1 MCGGPWS
8 ESIPFAARFLG
19 QDAGYGICGGGR
31 MRKSV
36 KLKFTENSV
45 WSYLVMSVTVVML
58 AVNLFAQIIPSL

>member
-1 MCGGPWS
+1 
-8 ESIPFAARFLG
+8 
-19 QDAGYGICGGGR
+19 